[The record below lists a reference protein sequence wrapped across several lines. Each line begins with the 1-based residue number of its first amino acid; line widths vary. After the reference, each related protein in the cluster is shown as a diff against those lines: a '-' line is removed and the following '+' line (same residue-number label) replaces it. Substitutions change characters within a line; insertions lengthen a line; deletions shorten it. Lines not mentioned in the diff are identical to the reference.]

1 MNDALSRAAR
11 TLLQMLAGGAFA
23 VLFDAV
29 VKQVDVQWQTLLAGF
44 FALLVSFAQN
54 YLEDTGRIPVLLGK
68 KEPESVRDSKP
79 RVL

>member
-1 MNDALSRAAR
+1 MNDAVSRALR

-23 VLFDAV
+23 VVFDAV

-44 FALLVSFAQN
+44 FALIVGFAQN
-54 YLEDTGRIPVLLGK
+54 YLEDQNLIPTTLGK
-68 KEPESVRDSKP
+68 KPAGKAADEQP